1 MYVHMSTY
9 AKLRPFFTWSTCQ
22 GWSHP
27 NHLSIQYWSIIAYY
41 IMGMMFENA
50 HCSKKLRKIVKN
62 WEWFCLYHWY
72 HKSLKKNQHFLF
84 KHIVCDFLKLQLF
97 WISEHSGMHTHKK
110 KELTAAAA
118 AHCTD
123 HQFVHSTS

>member
-1 MYVHMSTY
+1 MSTY

-72 HKSLKKNQHFLF
+72 HKSLKKKSTFSVQTYF
-84 KHIVCDFLKLQLF
+84 KNCLWFLKIAIILDFRAL
-97 WISEHSGMHTHKK
+97 WDAHSQK
-110 KELTAAAA
+110 KELTAAEA
-118 AHCTD
+118 AHCAD